1 MASVSTG
8 ILLILGIGV
17 FGGIIGATL
26 FQRLHIP
33 QVVGYIA
40 MGLLIGDVGLGL
52 VSQDAIGDL
61 ESLNLFALGIIGFL
75 VGGELRLDV
84 FRKQG
89 KQLFSILLFEGVAA
103 FAIVG
108 VSVSLI
114 VHAVSGDV
122 AVAIAAGVVFGA
134 IASATDPASTLN
146 VLREYRSR
154 GVLTTTLIA
163 IVALDD
169 ALAMTL
175 YGMGTAVAQVL
186 TGGTADIGGQI
197 LKTSMELGGAV
208 LLGVVSGYVLR
219 FLVRWLKRKEKNFS
233 ITVGVILLV
242 IGVCAVLE
250 MDVIL
255 AAMTLGVT
263 LVNIAPRRSK
273 EMFSAIR
280 SFADPIYVIFF
291 VLVGAR
297 LNVDEM
303 PAWLWGIVAV
313 YVVGR
318 SVGKIGGA
326 YIGGRLTHAAP
337 TVYKY
342 TGLGLFAQGGI
353 AVGLSIMAAHHLDG
367 IEVNETLSLG
377 DMIVFGVTASTLV
390 LQITGPPLI
399 KLASR
404 LSGEIGRDVTEEDVI
419 ESWSVSDAMIENV
432 SPITQGTPLAHVF
445 QIFAAEDHLVF
456 PVVDG
461 EGRMKG
467 VITLEDLKGVMM
479 SQETWDWVLAADVMA
494 PVEDKVAAETP
505 LQEALDY
512 MRECG
517 VEEMPVV
524 TKADEE
530 KVLGVLDQRL
540 VRIRVNAEVVK
551 RRQTENPSEA
561 ASPE

>member
-17 FGGIIGATL
+17 FGGIVGAAI

-40 MGLLIGDVGLGL
+40 MGLLIGDLGLGL
-52 VSQDAIGDL
+52 VSQDAIRDL
-61 ESLNLFALGIIGFL
+61 QSLNLFALGIIGFL
-75 VGGELRLDV
+75 VGGELHLDI

-89 KQLFSILLFEGVAA
+89 KQLLSILLFEGVGA
-103 FAIVG
+103 FVIVG
-108 VSVSLI
+108 LPVAVIVFLI
-114 VHAVSGDV
+114 SEDAAV
-122 AVAIAAGVVFGA
+122 AVASGVVFGA

-146 VLREYRSR
+146 VLWEYRSR
-154 GVLTTTLIA
+154 GVLTTTLVA

-175 YGMGTAVAQVL
+175 YGIGTTVAQVL
-186 TGGTADIGGQI
+186 TGESADIVGQI
-197 LKTSMELGGAV
+197 VQTSMELGGAV
-208 LLGVVSGYVLR
+208 LLGVVSGFVLS
-219 FLVRWLKRKEKNFS
+219 FLVRWLKRKEKNFA
-233 ITVGVILLV
+233 ITVGIILLV
-242 IGVCAVLE
+242 IGVCAMLE

-263 LVNIAPRRSK
+263 LVNVAPRRSK
-273 EMFSAIR
+273 EMFAAIR
-280 SFADPIYVIFF
+280 SFAEPIYVIFF

-297 LNVDEM
+297 LNVEAM
-303 PAWLWGIVAV
+303 PGWLWGIVAV
-313 YVVGR
+313 YVLGR
-318 SVGKIGGA
+318 SLGKIGGA
-326 YIGGRLTHAAP
+326 YLGGRLTNADEA
-337 TVYKY
+337 VCKY
-342 TGLGLFAQGGI
+342 CGLGLFAQGGI
-353 AVGLSIMAAHHLDG
+353 AVGLSIMAAHHLEG
-367 IEVNETLSLG
+367 IAVTETLSLG
-377 DMIVFGVTASTLV
+377 DMIIFGVTASTLV

-404 LSGEIGRDVTEEDVI
+404 LAGEIGRDVTEEDVI

-456 PVVDG
+456 PIVDG
-461 EGRMKG
+461 EGGLKG
-467 VITLEDLKGVMM
+467 VITLEDLKGVMT
-479 SQETWDWVLAADVMA
+479 SQETWDWVLAADVMS
-494 PVEDKVAAETP
+494 PVQDKVTADTP

-524 TKADEE
+524 APADED
-530 KVLGVLDQRL
+530 KVLGVLDRRF
-540 VRIRVNAEVVK
+540 VRIRLSAEVVK
-551 RRQTENPSEA
+551 RRQA
-561 ASPE
+561 G

>member
-1 MASVSTG
+1 MESLNTG

-17 FGGIIGATL
+17 FGGIIGASI

-40 MGLLIGDVGLGL
+40 MGLLISDVGIGL
-52 VSQDAIGDL
+52 VGQEAIQDL

-75 VGGELRLDV
+75 VGGELHFDI

-89 KQLFSILLFEGVAA
+89 KQLLSILVFEGVGA
-103 FAIVG
+103 FVIVG
-108 VSVSLI
+108 IPVSL
-114 VHAVSGDV
+114 VLYLVTEDA
-122 AVAIAAGVVFGA
+122 AVAAAGGIVFGA

-146 VLREYRSR
+146 VLWEYRSR

-175 YGMGTAVAQVL
+175 YGIGTTAAQVL
-186 TGGTADIGGQI
+186 TGESGDIGGQI
-197 LKTSMELGGAV
+197 LRTVTELAGAV
-208 LLGVVSGYVLR
+208 LLGAISG
-219 FLVRWLKRKEKNFS
+219 FLLYLLVKWLKRKEKNFA

-242 IGVCAVLE
+242 IGLSAMLE
-250 MDVIL
+250 LDVIL
-255 AAMTLGVT
+255 ASMTLGVT
-263 LVNIAPRRSK
+263 LVNVAPRRSK
-273 EMFSAIR
+273 EMFEAIR
-280 SFADPIYVIFF
+280 SFAEPIYVIFF

-297 LNVDEM
+297 LNVSAM
-303 PAWLWGIVAV
+303 PGWLWGIVAI
-313 YVVGR
+313 YVAGR

-326 YIGGRLTHAAP
+326 YLGGRLTHAEPA
-337 TVYKY
+337 VYKY
-342 TGLGLFAQGGI
+342 AGMGLFAQGGI

-367 IEVNETLSLG
+367 IFVNDSLSLG

-390 LQITGPPLI
+390 LQVTGPPLI

-404 LSGEIGRDVTEEDVI
+404 LSGEIGKDVTEEDVI
-419 ESWSVSDAMIENV
+419 ESWTVSDAMIENV
-432 SPITQGTPLAHVF
+432 SPITQGTPLTHVF
-445 QIFAAEDHLVF
+445 QIFAAEDHVMF

-461 EGRMKG
+461 TGKLKG
-467 VITLEDLKGVMM
+467 VITLDDLKGIMTH
-479 SQETWDWVLAADVMA
+479 QDTWDWVLATDVMG
-494 PVEDKVAAETP
+494 PVKDKVTDVTP
-505 LQEALDY
+505 LQDALDY

-524 TKADEE
+524 AAGDED

-540 VRIRVNAEVVK
+540 VRIRVSGEIAK
-551 RRQTENPSEA
+551 RRQVD
-561 ASPE
+561 

>member
-1 MASVSTG
+1 
-8 ILLILGIGV
+8 
-17 FGGIIGATL
+17 
-26 FQRLHIP
+26 
-33 QVVGYIA
+33 
-40 MGLLIGDVGLGL
+40 
-52 VSQDAIGDL
+52 
-61 ESLNLFALGIIGFL
+61 
-75 VGGELRLDV
+75 
-84 FRKQG
+84 
-89 KQLFSILLFEGVAA
+89 
-103 FAIVG
+103 
-108 VSVSLI
+108 
-114 VHAVSGDV
+114 
-122 AVAIAAGVVFGA
+122 
-134 IASATDPASTLN
+134 
-146 VLREYRSR
+146 
-154 GVLTTTLIA
+154 
-163 IVALDD
+163 
-169 ALAMTL
+169 
-175 YGMGTAVAQVL
+175 
-186 TGGTADIGGQI
+186 
-197 LKTSMELGGAV
+197 MELGGAV

-219 FLVRWLKRKEKNFS
+219 FLVRWLRRKEKNFS

-263 LVNIAPRRSK
+263 LVNIAPRRST

-280 SFADPIYVIFF
+280 SFAEPIYVIFF

-297 LNVDEM
+297 LNVDAM
-303 PAWLWGIVAV
+303 PGWLWGIVAV

-326 YIGGRLTHAAP
+326 YIGGRLASAEP
-337 TVYKY
+337 VVCKY

-367 IEVNETLSLG
+367 IDVTETLSLG

-512 MRECG
+512 MHECG

-524 TKADEE
+524 TKADAD

-551 RRQTENPSEA
+551 RRQAEKSSEA